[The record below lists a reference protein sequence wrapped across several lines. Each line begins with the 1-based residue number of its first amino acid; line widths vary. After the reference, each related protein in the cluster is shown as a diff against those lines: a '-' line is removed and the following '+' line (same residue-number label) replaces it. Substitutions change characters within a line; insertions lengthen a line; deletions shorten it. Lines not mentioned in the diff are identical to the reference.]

1 MIKKIYDF
9 VIKKL
14 SVIPFVLGLPLLI
27 GVIAVSQGWQK
38 LAIAIFL
45 LEIVLLAICV
55 VSLIASVIKN
65 FRLISDWDENYF
77 SEIDELALHYKSGN
91 EHDLEIIAM
100 INFIYRDSDTIKS
113 IIEGKNYQILFKRYV
128 YLSNKLTIF
137 DEFINVIKSI
147 IVSIFA
153 SLLVCALYSTQAEI
167 NNLYVHIFAGA
178 LILIFFMVL
187 FPAEKI
193 KENPGYDWILQYE
206 KELLEESL
214 REIAQQISI
223 SDQQKACILEKQK
236 MLQVLIK
243 KHNRVIRKSKKRLIE
258 NKILVLESLDP
269 SDLRGNKKDVNWE
282 EVQNRLS
289 DKNGLEVMNYIN
301 ELKDLYK
308 NS

>member
-1 MIKKIYDF
+1 
-9 VIKKL
+9 
-14 SVIPFVLGLPLLI
+14 
-27 GVIAVSQGWQK
+27 
-38 LAIAIFL
+38 
-45 LEIVLLAICV
+45 
-55 VSLIASVIKN
+55 
-65 FRLISDWDENYF
+65 
-77 SEIDELALHYKSGN
+77 
-91 EHDLEIIAM
+91 
-100 INFIYRDSDTIKS
+100 
-113 IIEGKNYQILFKRYV
+113 
-128 YLSNKLTIF
+128 
-137 DEFINVIKSI
+137 
-147 IVSIFA
+147 
-153 SLLVCALYSTQAEI
+153 
-167 NNLYVHIFAGA
+167 
-178 LILIFFMVL
+178 MVL